1 MSATAAEQA
10 AEGPAAVVAKP
21 DFCMFLANHWTYSD
35 IGWSYGLKSCVQSVT
50 DSLDMADYAPSVK
63 TGINLDAAAFPLM
76 AAANPEVIERLKRYL
91 AEGKVEIIGGTYGQP
106 MGSMV
111 SGESN
116 IRQLVAGQQTIR
128 QTLGVTVSAFLE
140 EEEFTHPQMPQ
151 LLKGA
156 GYRYASAAQCN
167 TWGKHGSPPLD
178 LNVFQWQG
186 LDGTCILVAPINGL
200 VFHPPVVTHDI
211 EWLWSPEGRR
221 RVEELGRL
229 GMPLAIKWVE
239 FGWGPDELEGKT
251 ANKFFAAKF
260 RELTA
265 KYNVQY
271 TTLTEYLDRYG
282 AQAKER
288 IQWRMDDF
296 HKLEPWGCGG
306 DQLRREEREVEAV
319 LTAAERF
326 DAAASLLGLTQGR
339 EAELDTAWE
348 HLLTAQGHGV
358 SLCEYLDDGLDY
370 NGINDPAARQFLAA
384 TGSAEENAKVKSWG
398 DMGFRYLAVAKQTGH
413 AILESALHAIGAAV
427 DTAAMSRGQTAA
439 IVFNPG
445 GSGRDAIVTARGVPL
460 PAGAGARVVVRDAD
474 GRPVPSQV
482 LAAERSG
489 EAATADVLFQ
499 AHELPPFGYAT
510 YYLDQVK
517 PDPVAPAS
525 DLRTSDTGWRLENAC
540 VSVELDPVNGAIT
553 HLVDRRSGLDLIDG
567 KQRAFPIFSGRPN
580 RKDPFGKDAPEEY
593 DSAPS
598 QAEISW
604 VERGPV
610 RAVVRVA
617 HTWPQMRLEYWITLH
632 SGSPEVDVRIRVAAD
647 VPPET
652 LQERVN
658 VWQPPLHIPDGYWFS
673 FASAFQPTAV
683 IRDFPFGVEPCGK
696 DAIDAL
702 NFVDLVGPQG
712 GLLLVHSGTQ
722 YFKRSGDVVFSN
734 LAMREWHGI
743 FMKKPGWPR
752 LAEYRFALVPH
763 GPDFTN
769 ADRLRCVENFDQS
782 PICVL
787 EALHVGRLARQRR
800 FVSLDSAGL
809 LLSAF
814 RGVGQG
820 AYEARVVEQEG
831 RPASGQLSFD
841 LPVGRYAPCDLLG
854 KTLAPLQPPAQ
865 GAIPLSLTSW
875 QIRTLWIEADSKSR
889 GN

>member
-1 MSATAAEQA
+1 MKNLATRLVLMGPLMSATAAEQA
-10 AEGPAAVVAKP
+10 AEGPAAVAAKP
-21 DFCMFLANHWTYSD
+21 DFCMFLGNHWSYTGV
-35 IGWSYGLKSCVQSVT
+35 GWSYGLKSVVQSVA

-63 TGINLDAAAFPLM
+63 TGINLDAAAYPLI
-76 AAANPEVIERLKRYL
+76 AASNPEVIERLKRYL
-91 AEGKVEIIGGTYGQP
+91 AEGKVEIIGGTYGQA
-106 MGSMV
+106 MGTMV

-156 GYRYASAAQCN
+156 GFRFASAAQCN

-186 LDGTCILVAPINGL
+186 LDGTCILTTPINGL

-211 EWLWSPEGRR
+211 EWLWSPEGRQ

-239 FGWGPDELEGKT
+239 FGWGPGELEGRT
-251 ANKFFAAKF
+251 ANKFFASKY
-260 RELTA
+260 RELSEKFA
-265 KYNVQY
+265 VRH
-271 TTLTEYLDRYG
+271 TTLTEYLDQYG

-296 HKLEPWGCGG
+296 RKLEPWGCGG
-306 DQLRREEREVEAV
+306 DQMRREGREVEAI
-319 LTAAERF
+319 LTAAERV
-326 DAAASLLGLTQGR
+326 DAAASLLGLTPGR
-339 EAELDTAWE
+339 ETDLDAAWK
-348 HLLTAQGHGV
+348 HLLIAQSHDV

-370 NGINDPAARQFLAA
+370 AGISDPTAKQFLAA
-384 TGSAEENAKVKSWG
+384 TGSTEENANVKTWG
-398 DMGFRYLAVAKQTGH
+398 DIGFRYLAVAKQTGH
-413 AILESALHAIGAAV
+413 TVLASALRAIGAAV
-427 DTAAMSRGQTAA
+427 DTATTSHGQTAA

-460 PAGAGARVVVRDAD
+460 PAGARVIVRDAA
-474 GRPVPSQV
+474 GQPVPSQV
-482 LAAERSG
+482 LAAEHPG
-489 EAATADVLFQ
+489 GAATADVLFQ
-499 AHELPPFGYAT
+499 ARQLPSFGYAT
-510 YYLDQVK
+510 YYLDQAKV
-517 PDPVAPAS
+517 DPVAPAS

-540 VSVELDPVNGAIT
+540 VTVDLDPVNGAIAR
-553 HLVDRRSGLDLIDG
+553 LVDRRSGLDLIDG

-580 RKDPFGKDAPEEY
+580 RKDPYGKEAPEEY

-598 QAEISW
+598 RAEISW

-617 HTWPQMRLEYWITLH
+617 HAWPMMRLEYWITLH
-632 SGSPEVDVRIRVAAD
+632 AGSPQVDVRIRVAAD
-647 VPPET
+647 VPPAMT
-652 LQERVN
+652 PERVN
-658 VWQPPLHIPDGYWFS
+658 GWQPPLHIPDGYWLS
-673 FASAFQPTAV
+673 FASAFKPAAV

-702 NFVDLVGPQG
+702 NFLDLIGPRG
-712 GLLLVHSGTQ
+712 GLLLVHSGAQ

-769 ADRLRCVENFDQS
+769 ADRLRCV
-782 PICVL
+782 
-787 EALHVGRLARQRR
+787 
-800 FVSLDSAGL
+800 
-809 LLSAF
+809 
-814 RGVGQG
+814 
-820 AYEARVVEQEG
+820 
-831 RPASGQLSFD
+831 
-841 LPVGRYAPCDLLG
+841 
-854 KTLAPLQPPAQ
+854 
-865 GAIPLSLTSW
+865 
-875 QIRTLWIEADSKSR
+875 
-889 GN
+889 